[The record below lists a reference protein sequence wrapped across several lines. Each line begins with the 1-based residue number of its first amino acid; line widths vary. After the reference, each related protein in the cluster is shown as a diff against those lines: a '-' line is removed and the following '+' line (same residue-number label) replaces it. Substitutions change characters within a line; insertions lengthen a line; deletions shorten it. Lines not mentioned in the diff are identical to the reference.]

1 MNIVASLALLQLF
14 LSAAATVSGNVSTE
28 TVQSAAPGDVVL
40 LQCYTGGNLTPVW
53 TTWMKDSHVV
63 ASNGELHVDS
73 SAKDPRLTLERNG
86 SLSIS
91 KVISDDTGSF
101 LCSSRLPD
109 NRTINAHVLL
119 QVTSGP
125 NNVSTMIYPAI
136 VLPNRTLVSKKGDSL
151 CFKCMAWS
159 SSSQQLNLTFSGASN
174 NNTSLAFTPSP
185 VLNYTIK
192 DIQPSNQGVYTCSA
206 LNTVSNRM
214 VKNST
219 ELLVYYIPSGHP
231 DCMSVETQNSS
242 SVQLNCSWFGAYP
255 TPELRWGKDGDF
267 QVTDSLVVSLN
278 RSTLQEGQTLTC
290 TARHELLKIENE
302 RSCSITLRA
311 PYPQGDPMVS
321 VLEGTNVTLSCREI
335 SSVPAAN
342 TTWRKG
348 QSEEP
353 IVPGSKYILSV
364 EGPDLKLT
372 IVNISK
378 YDEVYYFCRSENAL
392 GIREL
397 EVFLTVK
404 ASSSAYT
411 GAVIGVF
418 LAALITGCAFIVA
431 KILYSR
437 RHTICLGGGFMQAE
451 DRGDVVDLVESDD
464 EQIFQDAVPRLPP
477 LTNGRHTTL
486 VQIHRIPS
494 SEDHEVIVE
503 THPEPPEQKEEP
515 TEELTEESREEVE
528 ELVSF

>member
-14 LSAAATVSGNVSTE
+14 LSAAATVSENFSTE
-28 TVQSAAPGDVVL
+28 TVQLAAPGDVVL

-53 TTWMKDSHVV
+53 TTWIKDGHII

-73 SAKDPRLTLERNG
+73 SAKDPRLNLELNG
-86 SLSIS
+86 SLSIT
-91 KVISDDTGSF
+91 KVIPEDAGSF

-109 NRTINAHVLL
+109 NTTINAHVLL

-125 NNVSTMIYPAI
+125 DNVSATIYPTT
-136 VLPNRTLVSKKGDSL
+136 VLPNRTLVCEKGETL
-151 CFKCMAWS
+151 YFKCMARS
-159 SSSQQLNLTFSGASN
+159 YPSQQLNLTFSGASN
-174 NNTSLAFTPSP
+174 SNTSLAFTPFP
-185 VLNYTIK
+185 ILNYTIK

-214 VKNST
+214 VKDSH

-231 DCMSVETQNSS
+231 DCMSVEGQNSS

-255 TPELRWGKDGDF
+255 TPQLRWGKDGDF

-278 RSTLQEGQTLTC
+278 SSTLHDGQKLTC
-290 TARHELLKIENE
+290 TARHDLLKLENE
-302 RSCSITLRA
+302 RFCSITLRA
-311 PYPQGDPMVS
+311 PNPEGTPMVT

-342 TTWRKG
+342 TMWRKG
-348 QSEEP
+348 QSQEP
-353 IVPGSKYILSV
+353 IVPGSKYILSG
-364 EGPDLKLT
+364 EGPEFKLT

-392 GIREL
+392 GIHEL

-404 ASSSAYT
+404 ASSSAYS

-418 LAALITGCAFIVA
+418 IAALITGSAFIVA

-437 RHTICLGGGFMQAE
+437 RHRICLGKLRTGETWWTWWNRTMSRSFK
-451 DRGDVVDLVESDD
+451 
-464 EQIFQDAVPRLPP
+464 
-477 LTNGRHTTL
+477 T
-486 VQIHRIPS
+486 PS
-494 SEDHEVIVE
+494 RDC
-503 THPEPPEQKEEP
+503 
-515 TEELTEESREEVE
+515 L
-528 ELVSF
+528 L

>member
-14 LSAAATVSGNVSTE
+14 LSAAATVSGNFSTE

-53 TTWMKDSHVV
+53 TTWMKDSHVI
-63 ASNGELHVDS
+63 ASDGELHVDS
-73 SAKDPRLTLERNG
+73 SAKDPRLTLELNG

-91 KVISDDTGSF
+91 KVTSEDTGSF

-125 NNVSTMIYPAI
+125 YNVTTVIYPTV
-136 VLPNRTLVSKKGDSL
+136 VLPNRTLVTEEGKSVS
-151 CFKCMAWS
+151 FKCS
-159 SSSQQLNLTFSGASN
+159 TRPSPSQQLNLTFSGASN
-174 NNTSLAFTPSP
+174 NNTSLTFTPLP
-185 VLNYTIK
+185 ILEYTIEN
-192 DIQPSNQGVYTCSA
+192 IQPSNQGVYTCSA
-206 LNTVSNRM
+206 VNTVSNRM
-214 VKNST
+214 VNNST
-219 ELLVYYIPSGHP
+219 ELLVYYIPSRRP
-231 DCMSVETQNSS
+231 DCMSMKAQNSS

-255 TPELRWGKDGDF
+255 TPQLRWGKDGDF

-278 RSTLQEGQTLTC
+278 SSTLKDRQTLTC
-290 TARHELLKIENE
+290 TARHELLKNGKE
-302 RSCSITLRA
+302 RSCSVTLSLPFPA
-311 PYPQGDPMVS
+311 GEPMVS
-321 VLEGTNVTLSCREI
+321 VLEGTNVTLSCREFTA
-335 SSVPAAN
+335 VPAAN
-342 TTWRKG
+342 TVWRKG
-348 QSEEP
+348 QSQEP
-353 IVPGSKYILSV
+353 IVPGSKYVLSV

-372 IVNISK
+372 IVNISM

-392 GIREL
+392 GVREL

-418 LAALITGCAFIVA
+418 IAALITGCAFIVA

-477 LTNGRHTTL
+477 LTNGHHTTL

-494 SEDHEVIVE
+494 SDDHEVIVE
-503 THPEPPEQKEEP
+503 THPEPPEQKDEPIEEK
-515 TEELTEESREEVE
+515 TEESREEVE

>member
-1 MNIVASLALLQLF
+1 MNIVASLTLLQLF
-14 LSAAATVSGNVSTE
+14 LSAAATVSGNFSTE

-53 TTWMKDSHVV
+53 TTWMKDGHVI
-63 ASNGELHVDS
+63 AKDGELHVDS
-73 SAKDPRLTLERNG
+73 SAKDPRFTLELNG

-91 KVISDDTGSF
+91 KVISEDTGSF

-125 NNVSTMIYPAI
+125 YNVTTVIYPTI
-136 VLPNRTLVSKKGDSL
+136 VLPNRTLVTEEGKSVS
-151 CFKCMAWS
+151 FKCS
-159 SSSQQLNLTFSGASN
+159 TRPSPSQQLNLTFSGASN
-174 NNTSLAFTPSP
+174 NNTSLAFSP
-185 VLNYTIK
+185 LPILEYAIEN
-192 DIQPSNQGVYTCSA
+192 IQPSNQGVYTCSA
-206 LNTVSNRM
+206 LNTVSNHM
-214 VKNST
+214 VNNST
-219 ELLVYYIPSGHP
+219 ELLVYYIPSRRP
-231 DCMSVETQNSS
+231 DCMSMKAQNSS

-255 TPELRWGKDGDF
+255 TPQLRWGKDGDF

-278 RSTLQEGQTLTC
+278 SSTLKDGQTLTC
-290 TARHELLKIENE
+290 TARHELLKNEKE
-302 RSCSITLRA
+302 RSCSVTLSL
-311 PYPQGDPMVS
+311 PYPAGEPIVS
-321 VLEGTNVTLSCREI
+321 VLEGTNVTLSCREFTA
-335 SSVPAAN
+335 VPAAN
-342 TTWRKG
+342 TMWRKG
-348 QSEEP
+348 QSQEP
-353 IVPGSKYILSV
+353 IVPGS
-364 EGPDLKLT
+364 
-372 IVNISK
+372 N
-378 YDEVYYFCRSENAL
+378 ENAL
-392 GIREL
+392 GVREL

-418 LAALITGCAFIVA
+418 IAALIAGCAFIVA

-494 SEDHEVIVE
+494 SDDHEVIVE
-503 THPEPPEQKEEP
+503 THPEPPEQKDEPIEEK
-515 TEELTEESREEVE
+515 TEESREEVE